1 MATKVF
7 GMSCACESDGTCRCT
22 NHDENIRFDFSHLSI
37 KQMRALADEIE
48 SLPPEARVSLT
59 KQLLATKGTDMTTTV
74 KFKFADVIKSA
85 TKEEIVEA
93 ISAAAPSMSMED
105 RLFWIRALQ
114 SSAPSKH
121 DSRVNRL
128 NTVLKA
134 CAAGDGKA
142 YNAVLRCQR
151 DLKSLGLPDDL
162 DKHAESGYAVGDVD
176 KAMKKA
182 GWNTERRI
190 ETKSRLDNLGLL
202 AV

>member
-1 MATKVF
+1 MADKIFTLHCKCT
-7 GMSCACESDGTCRCT
+7 GDACQCD
-22 NHDENIRFDFSHLSI
+22 NPLDETINLKFDFRHLSA
-37 KQMRALADEIE
+37 KQCHALADDIE
-48 SLPPEARVSLT
+48 KLPPEMQVALT
-59 KQLLATKGTDMTTTV
+59 KQILATKGTEMTKPV
-74 KFKFADVIKSA
+74 KFADIIASA
-85 TKEEIVEA
+85 SKDEIIEA

-151 DLKSLGLPDDL
+151 DLRSLDL
-162 DKHAESGYAVGDVD
+162 SDNLDANAESGYAVTDID

-190 ETKSRLDNLGLL
+190 EAKSRLDNLGLL